1 MTKDPAKVAELVN
14 AMIGHNLITKQ
25 TPKEGIPVSKVTFK
39 MLEAL
44 LNSSGEQLI
53 TPFWNP
59 LESGVCFYSING
71 ISLIWI

>member
-39 MLEAL
+39 MLGLRSQRSEFKP
-44 LNSSGEQLI
+44 QL
-53 TPFWNP
+53 
-59 LESGVCFYSING
+59 GQ
-71 ISLIWI
+71 ISMNKFSELTGLV

>member
-39 MLEAL
+39 MIGAL
-44 LNSSGEQLI
+44 LNFIEEQLVAAS
-53 TPFWNP
+53 WNP
-59 LESGVCFYSING
+59 LECV
-71 ISLIWI
+71 L